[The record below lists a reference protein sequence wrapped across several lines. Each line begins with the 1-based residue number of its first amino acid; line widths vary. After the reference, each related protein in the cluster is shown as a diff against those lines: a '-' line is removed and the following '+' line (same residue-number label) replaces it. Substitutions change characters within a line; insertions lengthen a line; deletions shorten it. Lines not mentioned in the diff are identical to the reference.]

1 MQPVAEGLFEL
12 DGDGSIT
19 LVGGFSPISGHHH
32 FPLGPVCPYTGADDV
47 EQVLL
52 PRDGHLWAWTAVT
65 HPPPGYDGPIPY
77 GFGVVELDG
86 IGLRVLTRL
95 TEADP
100 ARLHQGQ
107 RMTLV
112 TDDLGDHVA
121 TWAFAPVPA

>member
-1 MQPVAEGLFEL
+1 MRPVAEGLFEL

-19 LVGGFSPISGHHH
+19 LVGGFSHISGHHH

-52 PRDGHLWAWTAVT
+52 PRDGLAFQGLTVSK
-65 HPPPGYDGPIPY
+65 
-77 GFGVVELDG
+77 DG
-86 IGLRVLTRL
+86 IGLRVVTRL
-95 TEADP
+95 TESDP
-100 ARLHQGQ
+100 SRLHQGQ

-121 TWAFAPVPA
+121 TWAFAPVPE

>member
-1 MQPVAEGLFEL
+1 MRPVAEGLFEL

-19 LVGGFSPISGHHH
+19 LVGGFSHISGHHH

-77 GFGVVELDG
+77 GFGVVELDH
-86 IGLRVLTRL
+86 IGLRVVTRL
-95 TEADP
+95 TESDP
-100 ARLHQGQ
+100 SRLYQGQ

-121 TWAFAPVPA
+121 TWAFAPVPE

>member
-1 MQPVAEGLFEL
+1 MRPVAEGLFEL

-19 LVGGFSPISGHHH
+19 LVGGFSHISGHHH

-47 EQVLL
+47 AQVLL

-86 IGLRVLTRL
+86 IGLRVVARL
-95 TEADP
+95 TESDP
-100 ARLHQGQ
+100 SRLHQGQ

-121 TWAFAPVPA
+121 TWAFAPVPE